1 MKQRTALLALLLATV
16 VSLAIGQTLFASDDS
31 PQKQIQT
38 ALVEKLGAD
47 AKTINV
53 AFSDGKAVLSGK
65 VTEDST
71 QEIAKE
77 VALWVPGVTSVD
89 NKIEAANE
97 RMVGSGKLIAEQK
110 DLGTES
116 GVKDVLRREAGK
128 LAGAL
133 EVEACNGVVSV
144 RGSVPD
150 KASHDQVLGLASKV
164 VDVTKVIDLLRI
176 TG

>member
-1 MKQRTALLALLLATV
+1 MRQRTAFFALLLAA
-16 VSLAIGQTLFASDDS
+16 LATLASGRALTAAELTME
-31 PQKQIQT
+31 QKIQS

-47 AKTINV
+47 AKTISV

-65 VTEDST
+65 VAEDST

-77 VALWVPGVTSVD
+77 VALWVPGVTGVD
-89 NKIEAANE
+89 SKIEAANE
-97 RMVGSGKLIAEQK
+97 RMVGGGKLIAEQK

-116 GVKDVLRREAGK
+116 GVKDVLRREVGK
-128 LAGAL
+128 LAGGL

-144 RGSVPD
+144 RGNVPD
-150 KASHDQVLGLASKV
+150 KASHEQVLGLASKV
-164 VDVTKVIDLLRI
+164 VDVKKVVDLLRI